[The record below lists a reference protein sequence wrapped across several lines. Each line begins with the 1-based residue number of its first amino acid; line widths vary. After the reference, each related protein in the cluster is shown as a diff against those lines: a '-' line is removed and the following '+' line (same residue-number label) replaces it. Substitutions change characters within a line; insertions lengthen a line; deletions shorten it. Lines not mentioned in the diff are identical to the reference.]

1 MKNKEVKLLVCLMMF
16 LNISC
21 EPGVKWNPDFYM
33 GDHKQE
39 AIVNEENKII
49 FANEPEFSKVAC
61 LREEKIMELAEILK
75 KARVPKSFIKETFPS
90 FAIKNKWYPN

>member
-1 MKNKEVKLLVCLMMF
+1 MILLGS
-16 LNISC
+16 SC
-21 EPGVKWNPDFYM
+21 DRGIKWNPDFYI

-61 LREEKIMELAEILK
+61 LTEEKIMELAEILR
-75 KARVPKSFIKETFPS
+75 KARIPDKYIREYFPKSYTTKHY
-90 FAIKNKWYPN
+90 YPH